1 MVVEMPVAS
10 VGLLVT
16 VQVVRLILEEVAE
29 VMTTGV
35 PARKIMPEGRVL

>member
-16 VQVVRLILEEVAE
+16 VQVVRLILEEGVE
-29 VMTTGV
+29 VMTIGV
-35 PARKIMPEGRVL
+35 RARSIMPEDRVL